1 MQAENE
7 NPEVL
12 MPVTKDSEIKTW
24 LVTYVGDKLAP
35 EDGNVNVEMIV
46 EVMAAEFPEL
56 LLAIAEENFVR
67 GYQQAA
73 EGIKQWE
80 VPYQNDDEDM
90 LDNEE

>member
-12 MPVTKDSEIKTW
+12 MPVMKDSEIKTW

-35 EDGNVNVEMIV
+35 EDGNVNVEMVV

-73 EGIKQWE
+73 EDIKQWE
-80 VPYQNDDEDM
+80 VPYENNDDT
-90 LDNEE
+90 LDEEE